1 MSFTESIKTV
11 FFYKYATFKGRASRS
26 EFWWANL
33 FLIILFIVSAAIN
46 ETLYLILALITL
58 IPAMAVAFRRLHD
71 TNRSGWHV
79 IINFILWVIAFVLI
93 IFAFFSGF
101 AFILSDPAV
110 FDAVITGQDADFS
123 TLPMEA
129 SMEAGLFGASAI
141 GYVVFAFAALIHAI
155 VITVFCIIKGDE
167 SDNRFG
173 SNPLLNQSTEEQA
186 QEVNGQPT
194 KMVLNSLT
202 VKELKDLA
210 AQKGVNILSKDTK
223 AEIIKKLSD
232 DA

>member
-33 FLIILFIVSAAIN
+33 FLLILFAVSFAIN
-46 ETLYLILALITL
+46 EILYFIFALITL
-58 IPAMAVAFRRLHD
+58 IPSFAVAFRRLHD

-93 IFAFFSGF
+93 IFTFFSGLF
-101 AFILSDPAV
+101 FLGSDPAI
-110 FDAVITGQDADFS
+110 FDAMITGQDANLS
-123 TLPMEA
+123 AIPMEA
-129 SMEAGLFGASAI
+129 GIFGASAI
-141 GYVVFAFAALIHAI
+141 GYAIFSLAALIHYI
-155 VITVFCIIKGDE
+155 VLIVFWIFKGDE

-186 QEVNGQPT
+186 
-194 KMVLNSLT
+194 
-202 VKELKDLA
+202 
-210 AQKGVNILSKDTK
+210 
-223 AEIIKKLSD
+223 
-232 DA
+232 

>member
-46 ETLYLILALITL
+46 ETLYLILSLITI
-58 IPAMAVAFRRLHD
+58 IPSMAVAFRRLHD

-79 IINFILWVIAFVLI
+79 IINFILWVITGVLAVL
-93 IFAFFSGF
+93 AFFTGL
-101 AFILSDPAV
+101 AFITSDPAI
-110 FDAVITGQDADFS
+110 FDAAITGQDANFS
-123 TLPMEA
+123 TLP
-129 SMEAGLFGASAI
+129 MEAGLFGASTYAF
-141 GYVVFAFAALIHAI
+141 VVFFIAALIHYI
-155 VITVFCIIKGDE
+155 VLIVFWIFKGDE